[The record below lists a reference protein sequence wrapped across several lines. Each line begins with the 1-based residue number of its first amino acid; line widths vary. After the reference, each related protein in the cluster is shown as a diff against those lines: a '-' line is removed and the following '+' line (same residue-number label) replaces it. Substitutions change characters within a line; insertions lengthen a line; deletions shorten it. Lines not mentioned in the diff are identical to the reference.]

1 MPSFDIVSKIDLQ
14 EVENG
19 INQAKKEIE
28 NRFDFRGSKAE
39 LTWDKKIIVYKAPD
53 DYKMGAIK
61 DIIQSKLHRRG
72 IDISSLKFSDI
83 ENIGGMMM
91 KQEVT
96 LKQGIDRE
104 TAKKISSK
112 IRDSKIKFQSQIND
126 DKLSVSSKSIDAL
139 QECMAFVKT
148 QDFGQPLQ
156 FDNMRS

>member
-112 IRDSKIKFQSQIND
+112 IRDSKIKVQSQIND